1 MDPLKNFTCRQNN
14 QQLIVWRPLV
24 KKMVTYKIIRDR
36 ILPMP
41 DKGSLFS
48 SPLSLSR
55 SAATAVRYWL
65 KTSVTWRL
73 YSLRAVANSSGR
85 SSKITFKGMRYVK
98 EKQKP
103 KNKQWESSVFKSIG
117 KLMLVKQRNGLNL
130 DAAKSLEI
138 CCGNEKKKLNKLI
151 YGIQFVLRNGLDT
164 YSYFS
169 NSKTTAVTKVCG
181 KCQIVSLQWPVNKQL
196 SPVFQMMDNSLS
208 MWINFNKIY
217 NAIHHIEIYPAD
229 SVIHPLKNRCQSV
242 F

>member
-1 MDPLKNFTCRQNN
+1 MEPCNAKELVMDPLKNFTCRQNN

-41 DKGSLFS
+41 DKGNLFS

-73 YSLRAVANSSGR
+73 YSLRAEANSSGR

-117 KLMLVKQRNGLNL
+117 KLMLVKQRNGLNW

-138 CCGNEKKKLNKLI
+138 CCGKWEEE
-151 YGIQFVLRNGLDT
+151 
-164 YSYFS
+164 
-169 NSKTTAVTKVCG
+169 A
-181 KCQIVSLQWPVNKQL
+181 
-196 SPVFQMMDNSLS
+196 
-208 MWINFNKIY
+208 
-217 NAIHHIEIYPAD
+217 
-229 SVIHPLKNRCQSV
+229 
-242 F
+242 